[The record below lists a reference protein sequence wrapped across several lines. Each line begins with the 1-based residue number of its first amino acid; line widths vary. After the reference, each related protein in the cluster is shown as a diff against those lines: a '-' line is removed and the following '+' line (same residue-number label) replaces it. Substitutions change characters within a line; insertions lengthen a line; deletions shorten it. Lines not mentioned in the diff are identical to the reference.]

1 MGFVE
6 EIIIP
11 RASSGS
17 IRTKQRWTTCTFWIT
32 VGVTVQVRVSYACIC
47 SELWRLLFACLR
59 TESLRKFW
67 ITLLHLSSEFL
78 PLHLPVLLWYS
89 NRMGAHELR
98 HVTVT
103 GLASDSSVQ
112 VITRKKKHPSTSL
125 RSEHCC
131 RCLCSCQLHVFQA
144 FATYAGDCHRHT
156 SCYHDQDMQMW
167 WKQPYVSLE
176 PLVYRDR
183 KTCSL

>member
-1 MGFVE
+1 MESVE

-11 RASSGS
+11 GASSGS

-112 VITRKKKHPSTSL
+112 VITRKKKTPIYFIKKWAL
-125 RSEHCC
+125 VP
-131 RCLCSCQLHVFQA
+131 LPPQLLVACISSF
-144 FATYAGDCHRHT
+144 CHICWRLSPPH
-156 SCYHDQDMQMW
+156 
-167 WKQPYVSLE
+167 
-176 PLVYRDR
+176 
-183 KTCSL
+183 

>member
-1 MGFVE
+1 MESVE

-11 RASSGS
+11 GASSGS

-112 VITRKKKHPSTSL
+112 VITRKKTPIYFIKKWALLPLHL
-125 RSEHCC
+125 
-131 RCLCSCQLHVFQA
+131 QLPVACISSF
-144 FATYAGDCHRHT
+144 CHA
-156 SCYHDQDMQMW
+156 W
-167 WKQPYVSLE
+167 WRLSP
-176 PLVYRDR
+176 PH
-183 KTCSL
+183 